1 MERSTNSI
9 EKSSVSHSVSGKT
22 EGSTQHDDASLDRYI
37 ASQSFDLMLR
47 IMSMM
52 SNLFD
57 GDPTSALVFIS
68 ILRGNVQHLN
78 VSNAPRKDA
87 EGGIYPDTLRRPV
100 SIQSV
105 SLSLGVPYETA
116 RRHIHKLVSAGYVE
130 RRGARGFVVPERVPS
145 SPEMTKISVATAAA
159 ARAVAARV
167 TKHTIDLQGR
177 EGSSP

>member
-1 MERSTNSI
+1 MERSTNSSN
-9 EKSSVSHSVSGKT
+9 KPSVSHSTSRKT
-22 EGSTQHDDASLDRYI
+22 ESNNQYDDAALDRYI

-87 EGGIYPDTLRRPV
+87 EGGVYPDTLRRPV

-145 SPEMTKISVATAAA
+145 SSEITQISVATAAA

-167 TKHTIDLQGR
+167 TKHTTDLHSK
-177 EGSSP
+177 EDSVS

>member
-1 MERSTNSI
+1 M
-9 EKSSVSHSVSGKT
+9 
-22 EGSTQHDDASLDRYI
+22 
-37 ASQSFDLMLR
+37 
-47 IMSMM
+47 
-52 SNLFD
+52 
-57 GDPTSALVFIS
+57 
-68 ILRGNVQHLN
+68 QHLN

-87 EGGIYPDTLRRPV
+87 EGGVYPDTLRRPV

-145 SPEMTKISVATAAA
+145 SSEITQISVATAAA

-167 TKHTIDLQGR
+167 TKHTTDLHSK
-177 EGSSP
+177 EDSVS